1 MSSITKDEQQPS
13 HPDHAASTAPPN
25 IDKITRD
32 LHKLRI
38 RLADIFYPRDNSV
51 DPTPYSP
58 AITSCVYDLLKDHRG
73 TISAKAWISS

>member
-25 IDKITRD
+25 IDQITSSLHAGRIQIAD
-32 LHKLRI
+32 L
-38 RLADIFYPRDNSV
+38 FYPKDNNV

-58 AITSCVYDLLKDHRG
+58 AITSCIYDLFKDHRG
-73 TISAKAWISS
+73 TRSAKAWITS